1 MAMKQYRI
9 LVIDDSTTN
18 VVLLE
23 AILSEKGYHI
33 ETALNAREAFVKL
46 EKQLPDLIL
55 LDLLMP
61 KVNGFE
67 FLEQLRKE
75 ERTNETPVIVISALN
90 TDDEN
95 YKKIGKLDAVDFIR
109 KPIDI
114 QYLVN
119 LVGKVLENS

>member
-1 MAMKQYRI
+1 MKQCKI

-23 AILSEKGYHI
+23 AILSDKGYHI

-61 KVNGFE
+61 RVNGFE
-67 FLEQLRKE
+67 FLEQIRKD
-75 ERTNETPVIVISALN
+75 ERTKETPVIVISALN
-90 TDDEN
+90 ADDEN

-114 QYLVN
+114 PYLVN